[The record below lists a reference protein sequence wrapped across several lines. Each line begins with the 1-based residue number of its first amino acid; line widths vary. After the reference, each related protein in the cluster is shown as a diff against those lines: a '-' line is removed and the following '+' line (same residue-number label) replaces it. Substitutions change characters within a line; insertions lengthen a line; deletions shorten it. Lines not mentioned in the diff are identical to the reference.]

1 MPGVTLNAETQ
12 RAPRRAEASSA
23 FSLRARRLCV
33 ECPAVLLVALLLA
46 ALAPALP
53 AQEEEESG
61 ARIAPAQVPASEKA
75 KLAKLLPAPGGA
87 GATAEEPR
95 FYAADLYQYIDGAAE
110 AFHMY
115 DLVAMVH
122 REYKAGGAEITVDIY
137 DMGEPINAFGIYSA
151 ERSPENRYIQVGA
164 EGYIDEHVLNFL
176 QGSFY
181 VKLSAFSDKGSAQP
195 AMRSFAGEISKRIG
209 GGAALPAVLAV
220 FPASGRVAR
229 SEKYVKRAPLGH
241 EFLAPAC
248 TADYRFA
255 GKQSSLL
262 ISTSADAAQA
272 KKKLEL
278 LRGYFA
284 KGGKVADEPALPGA
298 WRGSSSREGQAI
310 FFARGRHTV
319 VLLNPPAEPQTLL
332 KEVISRIKD

>member
-1 MPGVTLNAETQ
+1 ML
-12 RAPRRAEASSA
+12 
-23 FSLRARRLCV
+23 
-33 ECPAVLLVALLLA
+33 
-46 ALAPALP
+46 ALAGALP

-61 ARIAPAQVPASEKA
+61 ARRAPAQIPAAEKA
-75 KLAKLLPAPGGA
+75 KLARLLPSPPGP

-122 REYKAGGAEITVDIY
+122 REYKAGDAEITVDIY

-151 ERSPENRYIQVGA
+151 ERSPENRYIQAGA

-181 VKLSAFSDKGSAQP
+181 VKLSGFSDKGSAQP
-195 AMRSFAGEISKRIG
+195 LMRSFAGEISKRIG
-209 GGAALPAVLAV
+209 GGAALPAILAV

-229 SEKYVKRAPLGH
+229 SEKCVKRAALGH

-278 LRGYFA
+278 LKGYFA
-284 KGGKVADEPALPGA
+284 KSGKVADEPALSGA
-298 WRGSSSREGQAI
+298 FHGSSSHEGETI

-319 VLLNPPAEPQTLL
+319 LLVNPPADAAAFL
-332 KEVISRIKD
+332 KEVASRLKD

>member
-1 MPGVTLNAETQ
+1 LLA
-12 RAPRRAEASSA
+12 A
-23 FSLRARRLCV
+23 L
-33 ECPAVLLVALLLA
+33 LLVALAGLLA
-46 ALAPALP
+46 A
-53 AQEEEESG
+53 QEEESG
-61 ARIAPAQVPASEKA
+61 ARKAPAPVPASERA
-75 KLAKLLPAPGGA
+75 RLAKLLPAPRGPGA
-87 GATAEEPR
+87 RAEEPR

-122 REYKAGGAEITVDIY
+122 REYKAGDAEITVDIY

-151 ERSPENRYIQVGA
+151 ERSPENRYIQAGA

-181 VKLSAFSDKGSAQP
+181 VKLSAFSDRGSAQP
-195 AMRSFAGEISKRIG
+195 AMRSFAGEVSKRIG
-209 GGAALPAVLAV
+209 GATALPAILET
-220 FPASGRVAR
+220 FPAAGRVAR

-262 ISTSADAAQA
+262 ISTSADASQA

-278 LRGYFA
+278 LKGYFA
-284 KGGKVADEPALPGA
+284 KSGKVADEPALPGA
-298 WRGSSSREGQAI
+298 WRGASSREGEAI
-310 FFARGRHTV
+310 FFARGRYTV
-319 VLLNPPAEPQTLL
+319 LLLNPPADAAAFL
-332 KEVISRIKD
+332 KEVASRLKD

>member
-1 MPGVTLNAETQ
+1 MRKLIP
-12 RAPRRAEASSA
+12 
-23 FSLRARRLCV
+23 
-33 ECPAVLLVALLLA
+33 LLLML
-46 ALAPALP
+46 ALAGLLP
-53 AQEEEESG
+53 AQEEESG
-61 ARIAPAQVPASEKA
+61 ARQAPAQVPASEKA
-75 KLAKLLPAPGGA
+75 RLAKLLPAPGGS
-87 GATAEEPR
+87 GARVEEPR

-122 REYKAGGAEITVDIY
+122 REYKAGDAEITVDIY

-151 ERSPENRYIQVGA
+151 ERSPENRYIQAGA

-181 VKLSAFSDKGSAQP
+181 VKLSAFSDKGSVQP
-195 AMRSFAGEISKRIG
+195 AMRSLAGEISKRIG
-209 GGAALPAVLAV
+209 GAAALPSILAV
-220 FPASGRVAR
+220 FPAAGRVAR

-278 LRGYFA
+278 LKGYFA
-284 KGGKVADEPALPGA
+284 KSGKVAGEPALPGA
-298 WRGSSSREGQAI
+298 WRGASSHEGETI
-310 FFARGRHTV
+310 FFARGRYTV
-319 VLLNPPAEPQTLL
+319 LLLNPPADAAAFL
-332 KEVISRIKD
+332 KEVASRMKD

>member
-1 MPGVTLNAETQ
+1 MKHHARLFW
-12 RAPRRAEASSA
+12 AS
-23 FSLRARRLCV
+23 
-33 ECPAVLLVALLLA
+33 LLLG
-46 ALAPALP
+46 ALVTTLP
-53 AQEEEESG
+53 AQEEESG
-61 ARIAPAQVPASEKA
+61 ARQAPAQVPASEKA
-75 KLAKLLPAPGGA
+75 RLAKLLPAPRGPGA
-87 GATAEEPR
+87 RAEEPR

-122 REYKAGGAEITVDIY
+122 REYKAGDAEITVDIY

-151 ERSPENRYIQVGA
+151 ERSPENHYIQAGA

-195 AMRSFAGEISKRIG
+195 AMRSFAGEIAKRIG
-209 GGAALPAVLAV
+209 GAAALPAILET
-220 FPASGRVAR
+220 FPAAGRVAR

-262 ISTSADAAQA
+262 ISTSADAAQS

-284 KGGKVADEPALPGA
+284 KSGKVADEPALPGA
-298 WRGSSSREGQAI
+298 WRGSSSREGETI
-310 FFARGRHTV
+310 FFARGRYTV
-319 VLLNPPAEPQTLL
+319 LLLNPPADAAAFL
-332 KEVISRIKD
+332 KEVASRMKD

>member
-1 MPGVTLNAETQ
+1 LDFGLYNVRKLIP
-12 RAPRRAEASSA
+12 
-23 FSLRARRLCV
+23 
-33 ECPAVLLVALLLA
+33 LLVIL
-46 ALAPALP
+46 ALAGLLP

-61 ARIAPAQVPASEKA
+61 ARKAAAQVPASEKA
-75 KLAKLLPAPGGA
+75 KLAKLLPAPRGA
-87 GATAEEPR
+87 GARAEEPR

-122 REYKAGGAEITVDIY
+122 REYKAGDAEITVDIY

-151 ERSPENRYIQVGA
+151 ERSPENRYIQAGA

-195 AMRSFAGEISKRIG
+195 AMRSFADEISKRIG
-209 GGAALPAVLAV
+209 GAAALPAILES
-220 FPASGRVAR
+220 FPAAGRVAR

-262 ISTSADAAQA
+262 ISTSADAVEA

-278 LRGYFA
+278 FKGYFA
-284 KGGKVADEPALPGA
+284 KSGKVAGEPALPGA
-298 WRGSSSREGQAI
+298 WRGASSREGGAI
-310 FFARGRHTV
+310 FFARGRYTV
-319 VLLNPPAEPQTLL
+319 VLLNPPADAAAFL
-332 KEVISRIKD
+332 KEVASRIKE

>member
-1 MPGVTLNAETQ
+1 MRKLIP
-12 RAPRRAEASSA
+12 
-23 FSLRARRLCV
+23 
-33 ECPAVLLVALLLA
+33 LLVIL
-46 ALAPALP
+46 ALAGLLP
-53 AQEEEESG
+53 AQEEESG
-61 ARIAPAQVPASEKA
+61 ARQAPAQVPASEKA
-75 KLAKLLPAPGGA
+75 RLGKLLPAPRGA
-87 GATAEEPR
+87 GARAEEPR

-122 REYKAGGAEITVDIY
+122 REYKAGDAEITVDIY

-151 ERSPENRYIQVGA
+151 ERSPENHYIQAGA

-176 QGSFY
+176 QGSFS
-181 VKLSAFSDKGSAQP
+181 VKLSAFSDRGSAQP
-195 AMRSFAGEISKRIG
+195 VMRSLAGEIAKRIG
-209 GGAALPAVLAV
+209 GAAALPAILAV
-220 FPASGRVAR
+220 FPAAGRVAR

-278 LRGYFA
+278 LKGYFA
-284 KGGKVADEPALPGA
+284 KSGKVADEPALPGA
-298 WRGSSSREGQAI
+298 WRGASSHEGGAI
-310 FFARGRHTV
+310 FFARGRYTV
-319 VLLNPPAEPQTLL
+319 LLLNPPADAAAFL
-332 KEVISRIKD
+332 KEVASRLKD

>member
-1 MPGVTLNAETQ
+1 ML
-12 RAPRRAEASSA
+12 
-23 FSLRARRLCV
+23 
-33 ECPAVLLVALLLA
+33 
-46 ALAPALP
+46 ALAGLLP

-61 ARIAPAQVPASEKA
+61 ARKAPAQVPASEKA
-75 KLAKLLPAPGGA
+75 KLGKLLPAPRAA
-87 GATAEEPR
+87 GATAQEPR

-122 REYKAGGAEITVDIY
+122 REYKAGDAEITVDIY

-151 ERSPENRYIQVGA
+151 ERSPENRYIQAGA

-195 AMRSFAGEISKRIG
+195 AMRSFAGEIAKRIG
-209 GGAALPAVLAV
+209 GAVALPSILAV
-220 FPASGRVAR
+220 FPAAGRVAR
-229 SEKYVKRAPLGH
+229 SEKCVKRAPLGH

-284 KGGKVADEPALPGA
+284 KSGKVVDEPALPGA
-298 WRGSSSREGQAI
+298 WRGASSREGETI
-310 FFARGRHTV
+310 FFARGRYTV
-319 VLLNPPAEPQTLL
+319 LLLNPPADAAAFL
-332 KEVISRIKD
+332 KEVVSRLKD

>member
-1 MPGVTLNAETQ
+1 ML
-12 RAPRRAEASSA
+12 
-23 FSLRARRLCV
+23 
-33 ECPAVLLVALLLA
+33 
-46 ALAPALP
+46 ALAGLLP
-53 AQEEEESG
+53 AQEEEERG
-61 ARIAPAQVPASEKA
+61 ARQAPAQVPASEKA
-75 KLAKLLPAPGGA
+75 RLAKLLPAARGA
-87 GATAEEPR
+87 GARAEEPR

-122 REYKAGGAEITVDIY
+122 REYKAGDAEITVDIY
-137 DMGEPINAFGIYSA
+137 DVGEPINAFGIYSA
-151 ERSPENRYIQVGA
+151 ERSPENRYIQAGA

-209 GGAALPAVLAV
+209 GGTALPAILET
-220 FPASGRVAR
+220 FPAAGRVAR

-278 LRGYFA
+278 LKGYFA
-284 KGGKVADEPALPGA
+284 KSGKVAGEPALPGA
-298 WRGSSSREGQAI
+298 WRGASSHEGETI
-310 FFARGRHTV
+310 FFARGRYTV
-319 VLLNPPAEPQTLL
+319 LLLNPPADAAAFL
-332 KEVISRIKD
+332 KEVASRIKE

>member
-1 MPGVTLNAETQ
+1 ML
-12 RAPRRAEASSA
+12 
-23 FSLRARRLCV
+23 
-33 ECPAVLLVALLLA
+33 
-46 ALAPALP
+46 ALAGLLP

-61 ARIAPAQVPASEKA
+61 ARKAPAQVPASEKA
-75 KLAKLLPAPGGA
+75 RLAKLLPAPRGA
-87 GATAEEPR
+87 GARAEEPR
-95 FYAADLYQYIDGAAE
+95 FYAADLYQYIDGAAQ

-122 REYKAGGAEITVDIY
+122 REYKAGDAEITVDIY

-151 ERSPENRYIQVGA
+151 ERSPENRYIQAGA

-181 VKLSAFSDKGSAQP
+181 VKMSAFSDKGSAQP

-209 GGAALPAVLAV
+209 GGTALPSILAV
-220 FPASGRVAR
+220 FPAAGRVAR

-241 EFLAPAC
+241 EFLASAC

-272 KKKLEL
+272 KRKLEL

-284 KGGKVADEPALPGA
+284 KSGKVANEPALPGA
-298 WRGSSSREGQAI
+298 WRGSSSHEGETI
-310 FFARGRHTV
+310 FLARGRYTV
-319 VLLNPPAEPQTLL
+319 LLLNPPADAAAFL
-332 KEVISRIKD
+332 KEVASRLKD